1 MPRAKLTESYIK
13 SVPQPARSLYEL
25 HWDTEAKGLTP
36 RVTTTAS
43 RHFVF
48 CYTADGSNKR
58 HTIGRWIAPP
68 SNRLGMPATR
78 EFVAPWSGRA
88 GRPGSSSA
96 RSLVVRIRPQ
106 QKKEARA
113 AREAA
118 KQQAAKGITVATLAE
133 RYLEEH
139 AKPNKRSWSSGLPVG
154 ISESSDRGNAV

>member
-25 HWDTEAKGLTP
+25 HWDTEAKGLTL

-78 EFVAPWSGRA
+78 EFVGSLEWARREARQLIGAVAGGEDPASAKERGARCPGGSQAAGGQGDHCGHIGRA
-88 GRPGSSSA
+88 IPRGA
-96 RSLVVRIRPQ
+96 CQ
-106 QKKEARA
+106 T
-113 AREAA
+113 
-118 KQQAAKGITVATLAE
+118 QQAQLVQWATSGDIRIE
-133 RYLEEH
+133 R
-139 AKPNKRSWSSGLPVG
+139 PR
-154 ISESSDRGNAV
+154 